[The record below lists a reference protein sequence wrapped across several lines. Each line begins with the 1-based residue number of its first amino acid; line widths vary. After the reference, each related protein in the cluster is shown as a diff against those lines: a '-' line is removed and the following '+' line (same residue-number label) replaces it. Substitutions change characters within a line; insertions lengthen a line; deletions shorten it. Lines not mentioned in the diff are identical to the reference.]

1 MPRMSQGWT
10 DDVSSTLHGITKK
23 APGTAALPTGSV
35 GFAFP
40 AHADGPDDAVRN
52 SPEHLLAAS
61 ASACWLLT
69 WGLVAEKF
77 RLDVV
82 SSRATA
88 KVAVVADGPGL
99 KIDTITVEVSV
110 EIRGNKEEL
119 EAKVL
124 KAVEVSSRGC
134 IVEKALKPGVRAYTV
149 SPTITWVS
157 PT

>member
-10 DDVSSTLHGITKK
+10 DEVSSTLHGITKK
-23 APGTAALPTGSV
+23 APGVAALPTGSV

-40 AHADGPDDAVRN
+40 AHSDGPDDAVRN

-69 WGLVAEKF
+69 WGLVADKF

-82 SSRATA
+82 SSSA
-88 KVAVVADGPGL
+88 KVKVDVIPDGPGL
-99 KIDTITVEVSV
+99 KIDAITVEVALA
-110 EIRGNKEEL
+110 IRGNKDEL

-149 SPTITWVS
+149 HPTITWVA
-157 PT
+157 P

>member
-1 MPRMSQGWT
+1 MSHGWT
-10 DDVSSTLHGITKK
+10 DEISATLRGVSKK
-23 APGTAALPTGSV
+23 ATGEAALPTGTV

-40 AHADGPDDAVRN
+40 AHQDGPDDAVRDT
-52 SPEHLLAAS
+52 PEHLLAAS

-82 SSRATA
+82 SSTVTTR
-88 KVAVVADGPGL
+88 VSVIPDGPGL
-99 KIDTITVEVSV
+99 KIDAIVVEPVV
-110 EIRGNKEEL
+110 EIRGAQSEL

-134 IVEKALKPGVRAYTV
+134 IVEKALKPGVREYAV
-149 SPTITWVS
+149 RPTIRWIA
-157 PT
+157 P